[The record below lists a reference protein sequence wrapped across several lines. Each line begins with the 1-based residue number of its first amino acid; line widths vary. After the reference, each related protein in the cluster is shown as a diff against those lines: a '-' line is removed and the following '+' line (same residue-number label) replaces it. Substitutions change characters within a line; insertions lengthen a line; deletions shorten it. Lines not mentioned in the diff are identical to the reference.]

1 MVAGLLYVIGLISV
15 LVTIAV
21 AGFNIPST
29 IAEVTRQIDTGGTG
43 AQNLL
48 SIAQMIAAT
57 YGRFTAAFLT
67 GLLLMGAGRVIML
80 LAAINRSLR
89 GQS

>member
-15 LVTIAV
+15 LVTIAI
-21 AGFNIPST
+21 AGFNIPT
-29 IAEVTRQIDTGGTG
+29 TVNQVTG
-43 AQNLL
+43 AMDSGNADYVQ
-48 SIAQMIAAT
+48 IANMIMNSYRWIAAP
-57 YGRFTAAFLT
+57 FLS

-80 LAAINRSLR
+80 LGAINRSLR

>member
-15 LVTIAV
+15 LVTIAI
-21 AGFNIPST
+21 AGFNIPTTVNQVTSAMDSGNADYVQ
-29 IAEVTRQIDTGGTG
+29 IANMIMNSYRW
-43 AQNLL
+43 
-48 SIAQMIAAT
+48 IAAP
-57 YGRFTAAFLT
+57 FLS

-80 LAAINRSLR
+80 LGAINRSLR

>member
-15 LVTIAV
+15 LITIAV
-21 AGFNIPST
+21 AGFNIPTT
-29 IAEVTRQIDTGGTG
+29 INQVTTALDAGNADYVSMARTIML
-43 AQNLL
+43 A
-48 SIAQMIAAT
+48 
-57 YGRFTAAFLT
+57 YGWITVPFIG

-80 LAAINRSLR
+80 LGAINRSLR